1 MDTNTLPLIVEAAP
15 TPQAGV
21 VFRCPGNGHGAR
33 RRRWGGRRDVSSSAT
48 TPQVAIGRAPTGPEC
63 TVDFGYLA
71 AELETIPADVR
82 VGVIA
87 ALSPAT
93 QQLVDIALADEANTA
108 VGGRLY
114 GFKYTT
120 PVPDGATLDRILA
133 EIPAGDAR
141 AVESGLSPETL
152 TAMGTPEPGHVA
164 SGPACP

>member
-1 MDTNTLPLIVEAAP
+1 MDTNTLPSSSKP
-15 TPQAGV
+15 HRG
-21 VFRCPGNGHGAR
+21 R
-33 RRRWGGRRDVSSSAT
+33 RRLVFGALVTVVVLGVAVWAVVATSSSSAT
-48 TPQVAIGRAPTGPEC
+48 TPQVAIGPAQTGPEC

-71 AELETIPADVR
+71 AELETMPADVR
-82 VGVIA
+82 GGVIA

-114 GFKYTT
+114 GFKYT
-120 PVPDGATLDRILA
+120 PHVPDAATLERILA
-133 EIPAGDAR
+133 EIPTGDAR

-152 TAMGTPEPGHVA
+152 TAMGTPDPGRVG

>member
-1 MDTNTLPLIVEAAP
+1 MDTNTLPSSSNP
-15 TPQAGV
+15 HRGRRRV
-21 VFRCPGNGHGAR
+21 VFGALATVAVLGIAAGAVVATPG
-33 RRRWGGRRDVSSSAT
+33 SSAT
-48 TPQVAIGRAPTGPEC
+48 TPQVAIGRAQTGPEC

-71 AELETIPADVR
+71 AELETMPADVR

-141 AVESGLSPETL
+141 AVKSGLSSETL
-152 TAMGTPEPGHVA
+152 TAIGTPEPGRVA